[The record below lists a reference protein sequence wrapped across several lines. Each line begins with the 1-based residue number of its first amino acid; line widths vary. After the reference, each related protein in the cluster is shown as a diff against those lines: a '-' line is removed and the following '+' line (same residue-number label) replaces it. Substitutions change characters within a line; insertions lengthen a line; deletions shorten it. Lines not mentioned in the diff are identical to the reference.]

1 MNSIACSVGAADSNG
16 ACSARRKGD
25 RTATT
30 YQSAACGAKG
40 SSKTS
45 CREGYRPSWSATSST
60 VSISDSCG
68 TGRRLVNRDSTR
80 TTDNRC
86 RGGPQRGR
94 YGAVTSSTAR
104 TACVNRIARGIGSA
118 DSSGPSSAWCKCHRA
133 TTADECTAGCAKA
146 AG

>member
-1 MNSIACSVGAADSNG
+1 MNSIACSVGAADSSG
-16 ACSARRKGD
+16 SRSARRKGD

-30 YQSAACGAKG
+30 YQSAACGAEG
-40 SSKTS
+40 SRKTS
-45 CREGYRPSWSATSST
+45 CREGYRPSWCATSST
-60 VSISDSCG
+60 ISISDSCG
-68 TGRRLVNRDSTR
+68 AGRRLVNRDSTR